1 MAGTALISTLAFD
14 DLVDTTERIY
24 AKGSTKVAD
33 LDAVKSMF
41 MVESVPNGTGDRK
54 VYDEYDGETYARLK
68 VEGGDAQKVQVI
80 KGYNKTMYAKRVA
93 AEIDITFEARTFGKN
108 KEIISRLTSLS
119 TFVPQRMALDGT
131 HRFTFYTATS
141 YVDMDGETV
150 DITMGDSLALGSASH
165 TLTGVSDTYSTI
177 VPGNP
182 QFSAGA
188 LEVAMLQANTQILSN
203 FGEQR
208 VLSFDTVVTGNDPA
222 TIKNVKQLLNSTADV
237 DSSNSGVTNEYK
249 GMFKHVIL
257 PRLATTA
264 TGAYDSTKAK
274 YWFYI
279 ASGELEAHLGVWEEA
294 NLKTPSS
301 TNNGEDVHNDD
312 WTFGTRGTYGYCIVS
327 PKGFLGSTGLGA

>member
-279 ASGELEAHLGVWEEA
+279 ASGELEAHLGIWEEA